1 MLDFSDLTRT
11 GISKLIS
18 RCALLPGLILVNTL
32 IGEKRER
39 REQQKNPRRE
49 EKKKKTLT
57 LKVMLL
63 NEGEEGKLKELQ
75 AAMCQS
81 DDNERTIKGAFKLSG
96 HTYLDVYETRVLY
109 CLK

>member
-1 MLDFSDLTRT
+1 
-11 GISKLIS
+11 
-18 RCALLPGLILVNTL
+18 
-32 IGEKRER
+32 
-39 REQQKNPRRE
+39 
-49 EKKKKTLT
+49 
-57 LKVMLL
+57 MLL

-75 AAMCQS
+75 AAMYQS